1 MDEYILFFFTVNI
14 LFHFIYSIIDLTE
27 KVGPL
32 ELPTNQT
39 GSIEVADLSLTGE
52 MGLWGKGLVLKDNYS
67 PRTICA
73 SITVI
78 DLKYKSFKTV
88 NYLKIKKKTK
98 KKYS

>member
-1 MDEYILFFFTVNI
+1 MNIFYFSLRLLFCF
-14 LFHFIYSIIDLTE
+14 FIYSIIDLTE

-39 GSIEVADLSLTGE
+39 GSIEVSDLSLTGE

-67 PRTICA
+67 PRIICA

-78 DLKYKSFKTV
+78 DLKYKY
-88 NYLKIKKKTK
+88 NLKQL
-98 KKYS
+98 YNCYN

>member
-1 MDEYILFFFTVNI
+1 
-14 LFHFIYSIIDLTE
+14 LTE

-39 GSIEVADLSLTGE
+39 GSIEVADLFLTGE

-78 DLKYKSFKTV
+78 DLKYK
-88 NYLKIKKKTK
+88 
-98 KKYS
+98 

>member
-1 MDEYILFFFTVNI
+1 MLFYFM
-14 LFHFIYSIIDLTE
+14 YSVIDLTE

-39 GSIEVADLSLTGE
+39 GSIEVSDLSLTGE
-52 MGLWGKGLVLKDNYS
+52 MGLWGKSLVLKDNYS

-78 DLKYKSFKTV
+78 NTYILYIYIIHILQILIRKGRHK
-88 NYLKIKKKTK
+88 
-98 KKYS
+98 

>member
-1 MDEYILFFFTVNI
+1 M
-14 LFHFIYSIIDLTE
+14 TE

-52 MGLWGKGLVLKDNYS
+52 MGLWGKSLVLKDNYS
-67 PRTICA
+67 PRVICA

-78 DLKYKSFKTV
+78 FQYVHLKNRKNVKYER
-88 NYLKIKKKTK
+88 KI
-98 KKYS
+98 

>member
-1 MDEYILFFFTVNI
+1 M
-14 LFHFIYSIIDLTE
+14 TE

-32 ELPTNQT
+32 ELPINQT

-52 MGLWGKGLVLKDNYS
+52 MGLWGKSLVLKDNYS

-78 DLKYKSFKTV
+78 YQYVHMYICVKNRRNRKHECRNNELK
-88 NYLKIKKKTK
+88 L
-98 KKYS
+98 